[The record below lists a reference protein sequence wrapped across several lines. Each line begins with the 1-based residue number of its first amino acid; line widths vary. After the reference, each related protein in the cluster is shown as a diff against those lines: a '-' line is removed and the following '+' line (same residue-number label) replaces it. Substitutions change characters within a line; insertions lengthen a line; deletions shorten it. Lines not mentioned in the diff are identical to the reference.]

1 MFGLH
6 EKKNVWYSCSAVAV
20 QKAQVIKLGQLH
32 AFSVKASSFSAPET
46 VIHAFHQTHSP
57 YSPQSPL
64 VGLGRTGTT
73 AEAKPT

>member
-32 AFSVKASSFSAPET
+32 AFSIKASSFSALET
-46 VIHAFHQTHSP
+46 VIHAFHQKPPTC
-57 YSPQSPL
+57 
-64 VGLGRTGTT
+64 GIGRTGTT
-73 AEAKPT
+73 AEVKRT